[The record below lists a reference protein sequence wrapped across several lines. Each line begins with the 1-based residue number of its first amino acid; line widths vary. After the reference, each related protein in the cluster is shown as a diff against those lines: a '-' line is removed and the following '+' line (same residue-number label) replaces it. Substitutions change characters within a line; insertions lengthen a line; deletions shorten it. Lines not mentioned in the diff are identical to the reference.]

1 MAKYLV
7 NSILY
12 DTDGEDVDLPK
23 TLEIELSDT
32 ITDEEEIESNLSD
45 EISNITGYCHFGFT
59 YKPL

>member
-32 ITDEEEIESNLSD
+32 ITDEEEIVSDLCD

-59 YKPL
+59 FKPL